1 MIDDVFYLFLQKQ
14 QIHPPSE
21 RQDLLRGTAPQS
33 IVPKLRLHLVT
44 PSTPHLITQRAARS
58 AEPEYEGAPFQIPI
72 AGVLKRSG
80 TVAKVGI
87 AEVDGED
94 QGRGEHP
101 GVEIEGGEFGVNGRC
116 GGNGAKSGRGSG
128 FVAGREAGD
137 MTNSKT
143 LFSACR
149 SPAVSCFVTQTQEEE
164 EETFSHTNTHKS
176 TH

>member
-14 QIHPPSE
+14 QIMGHPPSE

-44 PSTPHLITQRAARS
+44 PSTPQLITQRAVRS
-58 AEPEYEGAPFQIPI
+58 AEPDYEGTPFQTHI

-87 AEVDGED
+87 AGVDGEE
-94 QGRGEHP
+94 QGRGDHP
-101 GVEIEGGEFGVNGRC
+101 GVDIEGGEFGGNGRC
-116 GGNGAKSGRGSG
+116 GGNRAQSGRGSG
-128 FVAGREAGD
+128 FVAGRGAGD
-137 MTNSKT
+137 MTKT

-149 SPAVSCFVTQTQEEE
+149 SPAVSCVVTQT
-164 EETFSHTNTHKS
+164 
-176 TH
+176 